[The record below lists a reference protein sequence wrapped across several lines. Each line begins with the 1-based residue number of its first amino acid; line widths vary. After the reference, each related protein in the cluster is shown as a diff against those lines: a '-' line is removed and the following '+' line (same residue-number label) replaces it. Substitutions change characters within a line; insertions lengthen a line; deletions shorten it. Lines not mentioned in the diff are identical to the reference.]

1 MFPAMRARLL
11 PIYAAG
17 QAIAILGFLLV
28 PRGGWTQTV
37 WQVLVGWV
45 ASMVIFIGVRRLRP
59 AGAMAWYLFGVGVFF
74 NALGLLTE
82 VALQRCCGIEES
94 PNLADAFYL
103 ALYFCFIVGLA
114 YLVYRRSAREDNWGL
129 FLGTT
134 LCALVTLV
142 LAIFAWE
149 LIVWSTTDRTL
160 SFAKRLIWT
169 IYPLA
174 DLMVIA
180 FVLRLIFAGTGRNP
194 AFVLVVA
201 AICCLL
207 IVDIG
212 WAVILRSGV
221 TPGNLTRKLLEMS
234 AMTSWALMGA
244 AALHPAVKEIAPAD
258 ATGRHPRLSRIGWA
272 ALAVCALTAPTAL
285 AVHALLDRAYALS
298 TF

>member
-1 MFPAMRARLL
+1 MKSRVL
-11 PIYAAG
+11 PYYAAG
-17 QAIAILGFLLV
+17 QACAILGFLLI
-28 PRGGWTQTV
+28 PRGGWMQTM

-45 ASMVIFIGVRRLRP
+45 AAAFIFIGARRLRP
-59 AGAMAWYLFGVGVFF
+59 AGVAAWYLFGVGVFF
-74 NALGLLTE
+74 NALGLLAE
-82 VALQRCCGIEES
+82 FVLQRMSGVEES
-94 PNLADAFYL
+94 PNLADVFYL
-103 ALYFCFIVGLA
+103 ALYFCFILSLA
-114 YLVYRRSAREDNWGL
+114 YLVYRRSAHEDGWAM

-134 LCALVTLV
+134 LCALITMV

-149 LIVWSTTDRTL
+149 LIVWSTTDRSL

-180 FVLRLIFAGTGRNP
+180 FVLRLLFGGTGRNP
-194 AFVLVVA
+194 AFALVVA
-201 AICCLL
+201 AIGCLL

-221 TPGNLTRKLLEMS
+221 SPGILTRRLLEMS
-234 AMTSWALMGA
+234 AMTSWTLMGA
-244 AALHPAVKEIAPAD
+244 AALHPAVKDIAPSD
-258 ATGRHPRLSRIGWA
+258 NGGGLPRLSRIGWA